1 MERHDGSECSTLMM
15 VPVLILVTAF
25 FSPRGGYHISC
36 TGRVVLT
43 ELSKVVRS
51 LKPLLRVVLKVLL
64 ITFVLGQLSIVL
76 YSPKPP

>member
-1 MERHDGSECSTLMM
+1 M
-15 VPVLILVTAF
+15 F
-25 FSPRGGYHISC
+25 
-36 TGRVVLT
+36 T

-64 ITFVLGQLSIVL
+64 ITFVLGQMSIVL